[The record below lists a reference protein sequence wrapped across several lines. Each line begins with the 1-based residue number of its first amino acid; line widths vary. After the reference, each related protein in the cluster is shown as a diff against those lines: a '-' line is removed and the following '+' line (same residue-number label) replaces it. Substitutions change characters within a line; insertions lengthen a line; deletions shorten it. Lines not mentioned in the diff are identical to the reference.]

1 MADYYDILGVSRS
14 ASQDEIKRAYRKKA
28 RTLHP
33 DVAGPDKA
41 DEFKEVTVAYE
52 VLSNDEKR
60 RLYDMGGES
69 ALRNGG
75 AGAAGFGGAFQ
86 DIFDTF
92 FGGSTAARGPVPR
105 GRRGQDALVP
115 VEIEL
120 KDAVFGVETDI
131 TIETAVR
138 CGTCNGT
145 CSREGSAPTTCS
157 ACGGSGSVRKVT
169 NSFLGQV
176 MSTTS
181 CGVCQGH
188 GTVITDPCL
197 DCAGEGRV
205 RAQQTLNVNIPAGID
220 DGMRIRMSGKG
231 EVGPAGG
238 PQGDLFIEVHV
249 ADHPEFTRQG
259 DDLVCEL
266 EIPMTAAALGTTMN
280 IESFDGPEEITIE
293 PGTSGGVSLRVRG
306 KGVGR
311 LHRSDRGDLVIN
323 VHVITPTKLSGREKE
338 LLKELAE
345 IRGENAP
352 EAKLVSEN
360 SSMFS
365 RFRERFK

>member
-14 ASQDEIKRAYRKKA
+14 ATQDEIKRAYRKKA

-41 DEFKEVTVAYE
+41 DEFKEVTGAYE
-52 VLSNDEKR
+52 VLSNEEKR

-69 ALRNGG
+69 AVRNGG
-75 AGAAGFGGAFQ
+75 GGAGGFGGSFH

-115 VEIEL
+115 VEIDL
-120 KDAVFGVETDI
+120 IDATFG
-131 TIETAVR
+131 IETELTIDTAIR
-138 CGTCNGT
+138 CKTCNGT
-145 CSREGSAPTTCS
+145 CSREGSEPTTCT

-176 MSTTS
+176 MSTSS

-205 RAQQTLNVNIPAGID
+205 RAQQTLQVKIPAGIE
-220 DGMRIRMSGKG
+220 DGMRIRMPGRG

-238 PQGDLFIEVHV
+238 PQGDLFVEVHV
-249 ADHPEFTRQG
+249 KHHPEFTRQG

-266 EIPMTAAALGTTMN
+266 EIPMTAAALGTTMT
-280 IESFDGPEEITIE
+280 IESFDGPQNVEIE

-323 VHVITPTKLSGREKE
+323 IHVQTPTKLSSREKE

-345 IRGENAP
+345 IRGETQP
-352 EAKLVSEN
+352 EGNLVSE
-360 SSMFS
+360 SSSVFS
-365 RFRERFK
+365 RFKDRFR

>member
-14 ASQDEIKRAYRKKA
+14 ATQDEIKRAYRKKA

-33 DVAGPDKA
+33 DVAGPDRA
-41 DEFKEVTVAYE
+41 DEFKDVTVAYE
-52 VLSNDEKR
+52 ALSNEEKR

-75 AGAAGFGGAFQ
+75 APAGGFGGFQ

-92 FGGSTAARGPVPR
+92 FGGATAARGPVPR

-115 VEIEL
+115 IEIEL
-120 KDAVFGVETDI
+120 KDAVFGLETDI

-138 CGTCNGT
+138 CTTCDGTCT
-145 CSREGSAPTTCS
+145 REGTAPTTCTN
-157 ACGGSGSVRKVT
+157 CGGSGSIRKVT

-181 CGVCQGH
+181 CGVCHGH

-197 DCAGEGRV
+197 DCAGDGRV
-205 RAQQTLNVNIPAGID
+205 RAQQTLNVRIPAGIE
-220 DGMRIRMSGKG
+220 DGMRIRMSGRG

-249 ADHPEFTRQG
+249 AEHPEFSRQG

-266 EIPMTAAALGTTMN
+266 EIPMTAAALGTSMT
-280 IESFDGPEEITIE
+280 IEPFDGPEVVEIE
-293 PGTSGGVSLRVRG
+293 PGTTGGISLRVRG

-323 VHVITPTKLSGREKE
+323 VQVVTPTKLSGREKE
-338 LLKELAE
+338 LLLELAE
-345 IRGENAP
+345 IRGETQP
-352 EAKLVSEN
+352 EANLVSEN
-360 SSMFS
+360 ASVFS
-365 RFRERFK
+365 RFKDRFL

>member
-1 MADYYDILGVSRS
+1 MADYYDILGVSKS
-14 ASQDEIKRAYRKKA
+14 ATQDDIKRAYRKKA

-41 DEFKEVTVAYE
+41 NEFKNVTVAYE

-60 RLYDMGGES
+60 QLYDMGGEQ

-75 AGAAGFGGAFQ
+75 APTGGFGNFQ

-92 FGGSTAARGPVPR
+92 FGGATAARGPVPR

-115 VEIEL
+115 IEIEL
-120 KDAVFGVETDI
+120 KDAVFGLETDV

-138 CGTCNGT
+138 CTTCDGTCTRDGSPPQT
-145 CSREGSAPTTCS
+145 CT

-205 RAQQTLNVNIPAGID
+205 RAQQTLNVRIPAGIEN
-220 DGMRIRMSGKG
+220 GMRIRMSGKG

-249 ADHPEFTRQG
+249 ADHPEFVRQG

-266 EIPMTAAALGTTMN
+266 EIPMTAAALGTSMT
-280 IESFDGPEEITIE
+280 IESFDGSEEVTIE

-323 VHVITPTKLSGREKE
+323 LHVATPSRLSGREKE
-338 LLKELAE
+338 LLRELAE
-345 IRGENAP
+345 IRGETHP
-352 EAKLVSEN
+352 EGRLVSAGA
-360 SSMFS
+360 SVFS
-365 RFRERFK
+365 RFKDRFL

>member
-14 ASQDEIKRAYRKKA
+14 ATQDEIKRAYRKLA
-28 RTLHP
+28 RKLHP
-33 DVAGPDKA
+33 DVAGPDKEG
-41 DEFKEVTVAYE
+41 EFKDVTAAYE
-52 VLSNDEKR
+52 VLSNEEKR

-69 ALRNGG
+69 AVRNGG
-75 AGAAGFGGAFQ
+75 APGGFGGSFQ

-92 FGGSTAARGPVPR
+92 FGGATAARGPVPR

-115 VEIEL
+115 IEIEL
-120 KDAVFGVETDI
+120 KDAVFGLDTDI
-131 TIETAVR
+131 TVETAVR
-138 CGTCNGT
+138 CTTCQGSCT
-145 CSREGSAPTTCS
+145 REGSGPQTCT

-205 RAQQTLNVNIPAGID
+205 RAQQTLSVRIPAGIE

-249 ADHPEFTRQG
+249 ADHEQFTRQG
-259 DDLVCEL
+259 DDLVCDL
-266 EIPMTAAALGTTMN
+266 QVPMTAAALGTTVT
-280 IESFDGPEEITIE
+280 IESFDGPEELTIE
-293 PGTSGGVSLRVRG
+293 PGTSSGVSLRVRG

-311 LHRSDRGDLVIN
+311 LHRHDRGDLVIN
-323 VHVITPTKLSGREKE
+323 LHVQTPTKLSAREKE
-338 LLKELAE
+338 LLRELAE
-345 IRGENAP
+345 VRGETQP
-352 EAKLVSEN
+352 DAKLMSE
-360 SSMFS
+360 SASVFT
-365 RFRERFK
+365 RFKDRFL

>member
-14 ASQDEIKRAYRKKA
+14 ATSDEIKRAYRKKA
-28 RTLHP
+28 RRLHP
-33 DVAGPDKA
+33 DVAGPDSA
-41 DEFKEVTVAYE
+41 DEFKEVTAAYE
-52 VLSNDEKR
+52 VLSNEEKR
-60 RLYDMGGES
+60 RLYDMGGEQ
-69 ALRNGG
+69 AVRNGG
-75 AGAAGFGGAFQ
+75 APGGFGGSFQ

-92 FGGSTAARGPVPR
+92 FGGATAARGPVPR

-120 KDAVFGVETDI
+120 RDAVFGLDTDI

-138 CGTCNGT
+138 CSTCDGT
-145 CSREGSAPTTCS
+145 CSRDGRAPEPCT
-157 ACGGSGSVRKVT
+157 ACGGTGSVRKVT

-205 RAQQTLNVNIPAGID
+205 RAQQTLNVRIPAGIE
-220 DGMRIRMSGKG
+220 DGMRIRMAGKG

-249 ADHPEFTRQG
+249 ADHPQFTRHG

-266 EIPMTAAALGTTMN
+266 EIPMTAAALCSTRT

-293 PGTSGGVSLRVRG
+293 PGTSAGVSLRVRG
-306 KGVGR
+306 RGVGR
-311 LHRSDRGDLVIN
+311 LHRADRGDLVIN
-323 VHVITPTKLSGREKE
+323 LHVVTPTKLSSRERE
-338 LLKELAE
+338 LLRELAE
-345 IRGENAP
+345 IRGETDP
-352 EAKLVSEN
+352 EGSLVSD
-360 SSMFS
+360 SPSVFS
-365 RFRERFK
+365 RFRDRFL